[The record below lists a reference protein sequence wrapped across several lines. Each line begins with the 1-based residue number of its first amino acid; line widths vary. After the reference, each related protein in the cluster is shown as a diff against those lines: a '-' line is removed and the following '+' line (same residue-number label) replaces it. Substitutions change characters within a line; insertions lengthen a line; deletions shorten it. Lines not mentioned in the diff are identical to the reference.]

1 MSMPNKATVNCPDC
15 NAAFTTTVW
24 SSVNTDLSEDLAE
37 KIISGEFFDAK
48 CPECGFTAHMEYDVL
63 YHDVKRSVMIWVVH
77 TNTPEYEK
85 KCAEI
90 KSTRMLPGYKTRMVR
105 DMNELREKVAALE
118 AGRDDRVIEICK
130 YFLKYEASQ
139 QHPEFETRNLFYT
152 YADGKEIVFLYDI
165 NGKDMSCYLD
175 PKLYDMMEERFS
187 ERLLEFKD
195 NDYAI
200 YDAQWAE
207 KLFLQHL
214 DEDFDDEINEDYNDN
229 KEGQLTLF
237 DALEDDNSSSEDNK
251 ESPTISNKKTS
262 CFEGNPYLVLGVS
275 CLDDRR
281 KIISAAEDMSFLS
294 DADECTEAQ
303 NTLIT
308 PNKRLSAELD
318 WFIETD
324 ISLLNEIKTC
334 LNNNN
339 PIFIDNLNDLS
350 KLNAMI
356 YNCCISDEADSFSLG
371 LEILDIDKQFGEL
384 NPITLTEI
392 INNCRKIAKMA
403 EATESDVSIELS
415 KKRVRIRSIISE
427 KLQSLS
433 ESDYVELVTLFAEKY
448 IADDEYNDSGIISD
462 IIDQYEI
469 WAKSIME
476 SKEEKIRECIDSIKK
491 IDNDSKMK
499 QAVSNLIALIKEWDM
514 YAQPL
519 QVTLTSRGV
528 EDRNSRD
535 IAIDI
540 RDLAIYL
547 HNEKGETAL
556 SLEITEALKV
566 YFAEL
571 SEVLE
576 VVSKD
581 SETLQRL
588 QKEKEEFELKKKQN
602 KRADKK
608 YSVGIFGE
616 RFVIPPFCTCCM
628 KPTENKENVSYSI
641 TIPNGNT
648 RTTRTIGIDMPICNE
663 CLEHRNKYN
672 GFLVLICSAA
682 IVVAGII
689 MALFM
694 LAEVDGF
701 FSFLLSS
708 GVAIGVYYLL
718 SHLIKTKELGIEHST
733 RGKSAEIFS
742 LFMGAGLSSI
752 RNKMNLPD
760 VTFTFTNWEYAQLF
774 SEANGEQAGEVKEKV
789 DVNTAKSTSFLKANA
804 HHVATMFKMLAAFA
818 VVALIIGAIISESG
832 STSSYSSSSYNSSS
846 SYSSSSSSS
855 SSTYNSS
862 SSSVEKQFS
871 QSVSSG
877 TKVYANIVSIFP
889 EMGIYTQGSSNYS
902 SFVCKCKTSAGT
914 TVWVHMSVSEYRSNF
929 DSSASSSIYNEY
941 AEEVT
946 FSTSKKIR
954 GTAKTSNS
962 VLSGLSTDIGAS
974 MLIDFTSVN

>member
-15 NAAFTTTVW
+15 NVAFTTTVW

-63 YHDVKRSVMIWVVH
+63 YHDVH

-105 DMNELREKVAALE
+105 NMNELREKVAALE

-130 YFLKYEASQ
+130 YFLKFEASQ
-139 QHPEFETRNLFYT
+139 QHPEFETGNLFYT

-175 PKLYDMMEERFS
+175 SKLYDMMEERFS

-200 YDAQWAE
+200 YDARWAE

-214 DEDFDDEINEDYNDN
+214 DEDFDDEIDEEYNDN
-229 KEGQLTLF
+229 KEGQITLF
-237 DALEDDNSSSEDNK
+237 DALDDDNNPSEDTK
-251 ESPTISNKKTS
+251 ESSMVSNKKTS
-262 CFEGNPYLVLGVS
+262 CFEGNPYFVLGVS

-294 DADECTEAQ
+294 DADEYTEAQ
-303 NTLIT
+303 ITLIT
-308 PNKRLSAELD
+308 PNKRLSADLD

-339 PIFIDNLNDLS
+339 PIFIDKLNSLS

-356 YNCCISDEADSFSLG
+356 YNCYISDETDSFSLG

-384 NPITLTEI
+384 TPRALTEI
-392 INNCRKIAKMA
+392 INDCRRIAKMA
-403 EATESDVSIELS
+403 EAIESDVSIELS
-415 KKRVRIRSIISE
+415 KKRERIRSIISE
-427 KLQSLS
+427 KLQLLQES
-433 ESDYVELVTLFAEKY
+433 EYIELVTLFAEKY
-448 IADDEYNDSGIISD
+448 IANDEYNDSGIISD

-476 SKEEKIRECIDSIKK
+476 SKEEKIRECIDIIKK
-491 IDNDSKMK
+491 LDNDSKMK
-499 QAVSNLIALIKEWDM
+499 QAVSSLIALIKEWDV

-519 QVTLTSRGV
+519 QVTFASRGI

-547 HNEKGETAL
+547 HNKKGKTAL
-556 SLEITEALKV
+556 SIEITEVLKLH
-566 YFAEL
+566 FAEVQL
-571 SEVLE
+571 PVDLE
-576 VVSKD
+576 SD
-581 SETLQRL
+581 LNTLNQVQDEINR
-588 QKEKEEFELKKKQN
+588 EKEI
-602 KRADKK
+602 KREGIKRNREDKEYVVTVYGSS
-608 YSVGIFGE
+608 YSV
-616 RFVIPPFCTCCM
+616 PAYCTCCM
-628 KPTENKENVSYSI
+628 KPTKATERLSYSQ
-641 TIPNGNT
+641 TESEQTWTGT
-648 RTTRTIGIDMPICNE
+648 KKTTRTISCDLPICPE
-663 CLEHRNKYN
+663 CLEHRKKFSTATRLLCGGAILFGAIMMIIFTVASDIGGFNS
-672 GFLVLICSAA
+672 FLVGGISA
-682 IVVAGII
+682 IVCYII
-689 MALFM
+689 LSLIFKVEELPINHATRNSSVSISTDFASGRANHIVFRFKNWQYANIFRSHNMEHSSEIKEEKCNNSAKTTIFAKAYESLLSTGFFM
-694 LAEVDGF
+694 LVVYVI
-701 FSFLLSS
+701 
-708 GVAIGVYYLL
+708 VAIVLALVL
-718 SHLIKTKELGIEHST
+718 SG
-733 RGKSAEIFS
+733 
-742 LFMGAGLSSI
+742 MGCYDD
-752 RNKMNLPD
+752 N
-760 VTFTFTNWEYAQLF
+760 
-774 SEANGEQAGEVKEKV
+774 
-789 DVNTAKSTSFLKANA
+789 
-804 HHVATMFKMLAAFA
+804 
-818 VVALIIGAIISESG
+818 
-832 STSSYSSSSYNSSS
+832 SSYTSSSS
-846 SYSSSSSSS
+846 SYSSGSSYSGSSS
-855 SSTYNSS
+855 YDSS

-929 DSSASSSIYNEY
+929 DSSASSGIYNKY

-962 VLSGLSTDIGAS
+962 VLSDLSSDIGVS

>member
-77 TNTPEYEK
+77 TNTPDYEK

-130 YFLKYEASQ
+130 YFLKFEASQ

-214 DEDFDDEINEDYNDN
+214 DEDFDDEIDEDYNDN

-262 CFEGNPYLVLGVS
+262 CFDGNPYLVLGVS

-281 KIISAAEDMSFLS
+281 KIISTAEDMSFLS

-324 ISLLNEIKTC
+324 ISLLNEIKMC

-356 YNCCISDEADSFSLG
+356 YNCCISDETDSFSLG

-384 NPITLTEI
+384 TPTALTEI
-392 INNCRKIAKMA
+392 INDCRRIAKMA

-415 KKRVRIRSIISE
+415 KKREKIRSIISE
-427 KLQSLS
+427 KLQLLQES
-433 ESDYVELVTLFAEKY
+433 EYIELVTLFAEKY

-462 IIDQYEI
+462 IIDQYEL

-491 IDNDSKMK
+491 LDNDSKMK

-519 QVTLTSRGV
+519 QVTLVSRGIN
-528 EDRNSRD
+528 DRISRD

-547 HNEKGETAL
+547 HNEKGKTAL

-576 VVSKD
+576 VVNKD
-581 SETLQRL
+581 AETLQRL
-588 QKEKEEFELKKKQN
+588 QSEKEEFELKKKQN
-602 KRADKK
+602 KRADKT
-608 YSVGIFGE
+608 YSVGIFSE
-616 RFVIPPFCTCCM
+616 KFVIPPFCTCCM
-628 KPTENKENVSYSI
+628 KPTANKERVSYSR
-641 TIPNGNT
+641 TTADGNI
-648 RTTRTIGIDMPICNE
+648 RTTRTIGVNMPICNH
-663 CLEHRNKYN
+663 CLEHRNKYTR
-672 GFLVLICSAA
+672 FLVLICAAA
-682 IVVAGII
+682 ILVAGII
-689 MALFM
+689 MSLFM

-701 FSFLLSS
+701 SSFLLAS
-708 GVAIGVYYLL
+708 GVSVGVYYFL
-718 SHLIKTKELGIEHST
+718 SHLLKTKALGMEHST
-733 RGKSAEIFS
+733 RGKSVKIFS
-742 LFMGAGLSSI
+742 FFLEGGMQDF
-752 RNKMNLPD
+752 RKKVDLPN

-774 SEANGEQAGEVKEKV
+774 RDANCEHAGDVKESV
-789 DVNTAKSTSFLKANA
+789 NTNTAKSTSFLKANE
-804 HHVATMFKMLAAFA
+804 HHVATMFKMLGVFA
-818 VVALIIGAIISESG
+818 VIALIIGTVISG
-832 STSSYSSSSYNSSS
+832 SRNLSSYSSSSYPSS

-855 SSTYNSS
+855 
-862 SSSVEKQFS
+862 VETQFS
-871 QSVSSG
+871 QNVSTG

-889 EMGIYTQGSSNYS
+889 EMGIYTQGSTNYS
-902 SFVCKCKTSAGT
+902 SFVCKCETSSGT
-914 TVWVHMSVSEYRSNF
+914 TVWVHMSVSEYKSNF

-941 AEEVT
+941 AEKVT
-946 FSTSKKIR
+946 FSSSKKIR

-962 VLSGLSTDIGAS
+962 VLSGLSSDIGAS
-974 MLIDFTSVN
+974 MLIDFTSIN